1 MGSSLISWHSK
12 KKNSV
17 ALSTAEVEYIA
28 AAACCSQILWIV
40 QQLRDFR
47 INLKGILINCEN
59 TSAICITKN
68 LVQHSRKKHIEVCH
82 HFIRYHVEK
91 GNVTLSFIPTQ
102 NQLAD
107 IFTKLLSLD
116 RFAYRRMELGMFH
129 DLRGSKIKY
138 CACL

>member
-1 MGSSLISWHSK
+1 M
-12 KKNSV
+12 
-17 ALSTAEVEYIA
+17 STAEVEYIA

-129 DLRGSKIKY
+129 DLRGSKIRHY
-138 CACL
+138 ACV